1 MTIVHNT
8 PLSRGV
14 AVGLLLTIIVA
25 IYLLLIV
32 PLQTHYADNRQE
44 LDHIAR
50 QLAGYERIANSRN
63 EIETIFEA
71 THPQDDVLGYYLK
84 GSTRALASAELQA
97 YARSIIE
104 ASRGSLVSTQPIA
117 KGERESERMVRV
129 NVRMSGS
136 TDTLLHVLYRI
147 SNGVPVLLTDE
158 VLIRRNKSTLTRT
171 DSGDNNDSLDVQF
184 TLTGFV
190 KESVS

>member
-1 MTIVHNT
+1 MAIVHNT
-8 PLSRGV
+8 LLSRVV
-14 AVGLLLTIIVA
+14 AVGLVLTIVVA

-32 PLQTHYADNRQE
+32 PFQTYYADNSQE

-50 QLAGYERIANSRN
+50 QLTGYERIANSRN
-63 EIETIFEA
+63 EIERIFEA
-71 THPQDDVLGYYLK
+71 TNPQEDVLGYYLK
-84 GSTRALASAELQA
+84 GGTRALASAELQA
-97 YARSIIE
+97 YVRSIIE
-104 ASRGSLVSTQPIA
+104 ASRGSLVSTQPIV

-158 VLIRRNKSTLTRT
+158 VLIRRNKSSLTRT
-171 DSGDNNDSLDVQF
+171 DGEDDDDTLDVQF